1 MTRLGILGTGFVFG
15 LCMAL
20 FHATWAALVALRWAQ
35 PLLDFIFRLHF
46 IAPPYR
52 VGNFDPATALM
63 LVGVTFALGVVGGSI
78 FATVWN
84 LAVRK

>member
-1 MTRLGILGTGFVFG
+1 MTRLGILGTGLVFG

-52 VGNFDPATALM
+52 VGNFDPATALI